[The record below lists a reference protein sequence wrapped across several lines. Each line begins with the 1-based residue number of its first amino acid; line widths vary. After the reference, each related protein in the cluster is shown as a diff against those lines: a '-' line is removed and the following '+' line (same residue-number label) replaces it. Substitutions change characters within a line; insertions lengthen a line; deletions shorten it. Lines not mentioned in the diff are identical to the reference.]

1 MARSHTWY
9 NTASGSIRLGEE
21 LGGGLNLDMRVAEV
35 VVYNRAISSIE
46 LQQIVD
52 YFQARYALASDS
64 NTPPTVTITS
74 PANNATFTAGSA
86 VGLAASASDTQDGTL
101 TAAITWTSDRDG
113 ALGSGGSVTVSTL
126 SVGTHLLTAAVTDSG
141 GLTASATRT
150 ITVTAGGGNTP
161 PTVTITSPANNA
173 TFTAGSAV
181 GLAASASDT
190 QDGTLTAAI
199 TWTSDRD
206 GALGSGGSVTVSTLS
221 VGTHLLTA
229 AVTDSGGLTASAT
242 RTITVTSGSGTLITS
257 GLVVHLEA
265 DLNVS
270 FQSGT
275 TVAGWLD
282 QSGLGNDLVASGTP
296 QWIATATPTG
306 QSAISLKGAG
316 DKLER
321 LHAINPLGGLPAA
334 NGNRT
339 MFLVAKYDGASAWGG
354 LAYGS
359 GGGNQAFGLVVQHP
373 GGADVAGLGRRER
386 PGLDHARHRRG
397 LVDPG
402 RGACRRHGD
411 ALQE

>member
-1 MARSHTWY
+1 M
-9 NTASGSIRLGEE
+9 
-21 LGGGLNLDMRVAEV
+21 
-35 VVYNRAISSIE
+35 
-46 LQQIVD
+46 
-52 YFQARYALASDS
+52 
-64 NTPPTVTITS
+64 
-74 PANNATFTAGSA
+74 
-86 VGLAASASDTQDGTL
+86 
-101 TAAITWTSDRDG
+101 
-113 ALGSGGSVTVSTL
+113 
-126 SVGTHLLTAAVTDSG
+126 
-141 GLTASATRT
+141 
-150 ITVTAGGGNTP
+150 
-161 PTVTITSPANNA
+161 
-173 TFTAGSAV
+173 
-181 GLAASASDT
+181 
-190 QDGTLTAAI
+190 
-199 TWTSDRD
+199 
-206 GALGSGGSVTVSTLS
+206 
-221 VGTHLLTA
+221 
-229 AVTDSGGLTASAT
+229 
-242 RTITVTSGSGTLITS
+242 ITS

-373 GGADVAGLGRRER
+373 GGR
-386 PGLDHARHRRG
+386 
-397 LVDPG
+397 
-402 RGACRRHGD
+402 
-411 ALQE
+411 